1 MPGAT
6 AQVGH
11 VLIDIHR
18 VTREA
23 SRVER
28 HEFVGKRGT
37 AIRGTAIRE
46 AAIRDDHP
54 GGVTAAKPRRAGRRP
69 GHRSIVSGL
78 RSAR

>member
-23 SRVER
+23 SRAGR

-37 AIRGTAIRE
+37 AIRGTAIRG
-46 AAIRDDHP
+46 A
-54 GGVTAAKPRRAGRRP
+54 RRP
-69 GHRSIVSGL
+69 ESRAADGCPADGRPGFRSIVSGL

>member
-23 SRVER
+23 SRAGR
-28 HEFVGKRGT
+28 HEFVGKRGA
-37 AIRGTAIRE
+37 AIRGWAIRM
-46 AAIRDDHP
+46 
-54 GGVTAAKPRRAGRRP
+54 VRRP
-69 GHRSIVSGL
+69 KGRAADGRPGFRSIVSGL
-78 RSAR
+78 CSAR

>member
-23 SRVER
+23 SRAER
-28 HEFVGKRGT
+28 HEFVGKRDGHPGVT
-37 AIRGTAIRE
+37 IRGTAIR
-46 AAIRDDHP
+46 AGQRPI
-54 GGVTAAKPRRAGRRP
+54 GRARYRN
-69 GHRSIVSGL
+69 IVSGL

>member
-1 MPGAT
+1 MPGAA

-23 SRVER
+23 SRAGR
-28 HEFVGKRGT
+28 HEFVGKRGV
-37 AIRGTAIRE
+37 AIRGMAFLR
-46 AAIRDDHP
+46 
-54 GGVTAAKPRRAGRRP
+54 VRRP
-69 GHRSIVSGL
+69 ESRAADGRPDHRNIVSGL

>member
-23 SRVER
+23 SRAER
-28 HEFVGKRGT
+28 HEFVGEAGT
-37 AIRGTAIRE
+37 
-46 AAIRDDHP
+46 AIRDDHP
-54 GGVTAAKPRRAGRRP
+54 GGVTAARPRRAGRRP

>member
-23 SRVER
+23 SRAER
-28 HEFVGKRGT
+28 HEFVGKRNGYP
-37 AIRGTAIRE
+37 GDGHPCG
-46 AAIRDDHP
+46 AA
-54 GGVTAAKPRRAGRRP
+54 AARPRRVGRRP
-69 GHRSIVSGL
+69 GHRNIVSGL

>member
-23 SRVER
+23 SRAGR
-28 HEFVGKRGT
+28 HEFVGKRGGGHPWGGHPRV
-37 AIRGTAIRE
+37 AIRGARQPE
-46 AAIRDDHP
+46 GRAAD
-54 GGVTAAKPRRAGRRP
+54 GRP
-69 GHRSIVSGL
+69 GFRSIVSGL

>member
-1 MPGAT
+1 MPGAA

-23 SRVER
+23 SRAER

-37 AIRGTAIRE
+37 ATRDGRPGVTIRGTT
-46 AAIRDDHP
+46 
-54 GGVTAAKPRRAGRRP
+54 VRAGQRP
-69 GHRSIVSGL
+69 ICRASYRSIVSGL

>member
-18 VTREA
+18 VTRET
-23 SRVER
+23 SRAGR
-28 HEFVGKRGT
+28 HEFVGEAGRPSG
-37 AIRGTAIRE
+37 G
-46 AAIRDDHP
+46 AAIRDGHP

-69 GHRSIVSGL
+69 GYPNIVSGL

>member
-1 MPGAT
+1 MPGAA

-23 SRVER
+23 SRAER
-28 HEFVGKRGT
+28 HEFVGKRGSAIRGRPSGERPSGAT
-37 AIRGTAIRE
+37 IRGTAL
-46 AAIRDDHP
+46 
-54 GGVTAAKPRRAGRRP
+54 RAGQRP
-69 GHRSIVSGL
+69 ICRASRRSIVSGL